1 MIKCKPQGIY
11 YRQRKGVVVGKEE
24 NRHFLSR
31 AARSFLRAQ
40 FARELADVFEKNEK
54 KNKTMSVYRLVERV
68 IKYKPQRIY
77 CPPVQ
82 GCSFSRARRCF
93 RKERKEK

>member
-1 MIKCKPQGIY
+1 MIFLFCFLVDTACVPSNCYLRNLRNLVRIHVNLACWQSLYFLFKVRRERVIKCKPQGIY

-40 FARELADVFEKNEK
+40 FARELADVF
-54 KNKTMSVYRLVERV
+54 
-68 IKYKPQRIY
+68 
-77 CPPVQ
+77 
-82 GCSFSRARRCF
+82 
-93 RKERKEK
+93 

>member
-1 MIKCKPQGIY
+1 MIKCKLQGIY

-54 KNKTMSVYRLVERV
+54 KNKAMSVYRLVERV

-82 GCSFSRARRCF
+82 GSSFSRARRCF